1 MSTLKAEKILT
12 YLGDPLNRCLK
23 DENPYVRKTAALCV
37 AKAFELKPE
46 LCVEWGFV
54 EILRDLVGDGNP
66 MVSLLEVLVYTLA
79 HAINSG
85 RCQRSHGSDGHS
97 RGRFGHAAFPTR
109 VA

>member
-12 YLGDPLNRCLK
+12 YLGEPLNRCLR
-23 DENPYVRKTAALCV
+23 DDNPYVRKTAALCV

-66 MVSLLEVLVYTLA
+66 MVSQGKKNDLRLRAEGLV
-79 HAINSG
+79 
-85 RCQRSHGSDGHS
+85 HS
-97 RGRFGHAAFPTR
+97 RRSWPTL
-109 VA
+109 